1 MNTSDKPTFRIGTIP
16 VYGDAILAPM
26 DGYSDQPFRGLA
38 RQLGSAISYTE
49 FVNAMDV
56 LNRPDLIVPR
66 LAFEESERPVA
77 FQLYDDDPTRLLRA
91 AEAVLDY
98 RPDFLDINM
107 GCSAKSVAARGAG
120 AGLLRTPDKVAQIIR
135 QMSDEFH
142 LPVTA
147 KIRLGWDDD
156 SLNYLEIAKTVA
168 DNGGAL
174 IAVHGRTKEQAY
186 GGRANWQAIAEI
198 KAAVSIPVIGNGD
211 IRTMADKRRM
221 LAETGCDAVM
231 IGRGAIGNPWLFAG
245 KDRHQVSHDQVR
257 EMILIHLGRMQDFY
271 GPEEGLILFRK
282 HVTRYISLTPLTK
295 AQRTQLLT
303 CTTAESF
310 THFLDQLYFNQ
321 RLPLKE
327 EVHEF

>member
-1 MNTSDKPTFRIGTIP
+1 M
-16 VYGDAILAPM
+16 YGDAILAPM

-56 LNRPDLIVPR
+56 LNRPDLILPR

-77 FQLYDDDPTRLLRA
+77 FQLYDDDPARLLQA
-91 AEAVLDY
+91 AETLMAY
-98 RPDFLDINM
+98 QPDILDINM

-120 AGLLRTPDKVAQIIR
+120 AGLLRTPEKVAMIIR
-135 QMSDEFH
+135 QLSDEFD

-156 SLNYLEIAKTVA
+156 SLNYLEIAKTVS

-174 IAVHGRTKEQAY
+174 IAVHGRTKVQAY
-186 GGRANWQAIAEI
+186 GGRANWRAIAEI

-211 IRTMADKRRM
+211 IHTIADKQRM
-221 LAETGCDAVM
+221 LAQTRCDAVM
-231 IGRGAIGNPWLFAG
+231 IGRGAIGNPWIFAG

-257 EMILIHLGRMQDFY
+257 EMMLVHLGRMQDFY
-271 GPEEGLILFRK
+271 GLEEGLKLFRK
-282 HVTRYISLTPLTK
+282 HVTRYVSLSPLKK

-310 THFLDQLYFNQ
+310 TRFLDQLYFNH
-321 RLPLKE
+321 RMTPKE
-327 EVHEF
+327 EVYVS